1 MRVYIAG
8 PITGVKNHTLKFL
21 RAENKVRSQGEFKGC
36 DVINPARLDNVLPRG
51 THEEYM
57 ELCYVLVGMAD
68 KMVMLEGW
76 EMSKGAR
83 LEKKMAES
91 MKMDVYELQENGDLK
106 PLFKV
111 IDTLQ
116 R

>member
-8 PITGVKNHTLKFL
+8 PITGVKNYTLNFL
-21 RAENKVRSQGEFKGC
+21 RAENKVRSRSEFKGC

-57 ELCYVLVGMAD
+57 ELCYTLVSMAD

-76 EMSKGAR
+76 EMSKGAM
-83 LEKKMAES
+83 LEKRWQN
-91 MKMDVYELQENGDLK
+91 L
-106 PLFKV
+106 
-111 IDTLQ
+111 
-116 R
+116 